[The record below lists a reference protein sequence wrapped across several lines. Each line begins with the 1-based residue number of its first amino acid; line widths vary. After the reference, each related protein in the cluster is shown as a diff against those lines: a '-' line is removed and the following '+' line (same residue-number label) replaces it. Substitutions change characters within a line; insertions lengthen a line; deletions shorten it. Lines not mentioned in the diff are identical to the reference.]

1 MEWVFSRVLDGM
13 GFFVKFPSL
22 PFLREKILREG
33 NFRSFVFFVGRQN
46 VTLTA
51 LSIVRKSFCLF
62 ELIMMIQAFKI
73 NKSVL
78 SFLVFCALKFD
89 CFSLL
94 PFVLSLLLLTI
105 EGVFRAKIHNSA

>member
-1 MEWVFSRVLDGM
+1 MRQV
-13 GFFVKFPSL
+13 VKGNELLPSL
-22 PFLREKILREG
+22 KMGLAIIGGLAF
-33 NFRSFVFFVGRQN
+33 

-51 LSIVRKSFCLF
+51 LSILRKSFCLF

-78 SFLVFCALKFD
+78 SFLVFCVLKFD

-105 EGVFRAKIHNSA
+105 EGLFRAKIHNSA

>member
-1 MEWVFSRVLDGM
+1 M
-13 GFFVKFPSL
+13 GIMKLGIFKLSKL
-22 PFLREKILREG
+22 PG
-33 NFRSFVFFVGRQN
+33 NLFETYRLKYTQ
-46 VTLTA
+46 
-51 LSIVRKSFCLF
+51 KSFCLF

-78 SFLVFCALKFD
+78 SFLVFCVLKFD

-105 EGVFRAKIHNSA
+105 EGLFRAKIHNSA